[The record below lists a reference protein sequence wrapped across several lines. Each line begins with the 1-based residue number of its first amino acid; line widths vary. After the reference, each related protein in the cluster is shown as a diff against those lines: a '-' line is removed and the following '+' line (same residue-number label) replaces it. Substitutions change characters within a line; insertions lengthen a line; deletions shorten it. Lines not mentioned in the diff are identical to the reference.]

1 MAVASDPLTPD
12 VVSVGLPFA
21 GTELRVELLFHGE
34 DGGDTAPDAIWPAS
48 DDLPHDPDSF
58 QLVAG
63 DWRADEE
70 RHRLVN
76 YLHRLLAVYKNRQ
89 LEQLAKHPAAEAVYR
104 SLVESG
110 FPERNLQVHCGFK
123 TKKIQISAQLDI
135 GRADVRDLPPPDGG
149 GGDDDIDF
157 GTASAALI
165 FTVAPA
171 DGAVSTCCLSLS
183 PYVERVLDGRLDFNH
198 LPYPGSVDG
207 RFLAEAGRWVGAAL
221 TVVGAEFVE
230 RRRLLAALMDL
241 YGEGVVEHDGRAYRH
256 ATLLVTVDG
265 LRCLVR
271 CSLSRPR
278 QLILV
283 APDVQLVQGVAYS
296 ESCPLEWVGDDGGDE
311 PATNKH
317 LEAALNDAFTFHIQR
332 FASNATSYT

>member
-104 SLVESG
+104 CRRL
-110 FPERNLQVHCGFK
+110 P
-123 TKKIQISAQLDI
+123 LD
-135 GRADVRDLPPPDGG
+135 
-149 GGDDDIDF
+149 
-157 GTASAALI
+157 
-165 FTVAPA
+165 
-171 DGAVSTCCLSLS
+171 
-183 PYVERVLDGRLDFNH
+183 
-198 LPYPGSVDG
+198 
-207 RFLAEAGRWVGAAL
+207 AL
-221 TVVGAEFVE
+221 T
-230 RRRLLAALMDL
+230 
-241 YGEGVVEHDGRAYRH
+241 
-256 ATLLVTVDG
+256 T
-265 LRCLVR
+265 
-271 CSLSRPR
+271 P
-278 QLILV
+278 
-283 APDVQLVQGVAYS
+283 
-296 ESCPLEWVGDDGGDE
+296 
-311 PATNKH
+311 
-317 LEAALNDAFTFHIQR
+317 
-332 FASNATSYT
+332 